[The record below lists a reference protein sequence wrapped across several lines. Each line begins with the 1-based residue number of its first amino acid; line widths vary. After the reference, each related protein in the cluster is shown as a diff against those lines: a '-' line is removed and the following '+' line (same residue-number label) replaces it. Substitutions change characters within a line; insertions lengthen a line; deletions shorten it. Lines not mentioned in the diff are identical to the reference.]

1 MTFQTPKGTKDWLP
15 DEAERWQT
23 VLDTVRKAFEK
34 YGFRPME
41 TPAFESFELLAAKG
55 GTGDAV
61 RDEIYNF
68 KDKGG
73 RELGLRFDLTVP
85 MARVLANNANLP
97 KPFKRYQIGKVW
109 RYDNPQA
116 GRFREFW
123 QADVDTIGSSN
134 PLADAECVAALCEA
148 LEQLGFKEIKVRLNN
163 RKLLQ
168 ALFLKA
174 GVKEAQLLEAFRSVD
189 KMDKIGAD
197 GVKRELEDKK
207 ISWKGIEEIIKLKGD
222 VLENIED
229 NYGAVEGLA
238 ELKEFLKYAKILGID
253 KYLEID
259 LSLVRGLE
267 YYTGPVFEVMLGDA
281 KLSCGGGGR
290 YDKLIKILGGP
301 DLPATGISIGL
312 NRVVGL
318 MEEKKMFKADLRK
331 KVFVASVNDFV
342 RGDAAKICQRLRKDG
357 IIAETDLAD
366 RKLSKQMEYAAALNF
381 AYVIIVGPKELESGK
396 AKVRDMKT
404 GKEKDVALDKLA
416 KELL

>member
-1 MTFQTPKGTKDWLP
+1 MFQAPKGTKDWLP
-15 DEAERWQT
+15 DEAERWQI

-34 YGFRPME
+34 YGFRPLE
-41 TPAFESFELLAAKG
+41 TPAFEPFELLAAKG
-55 GTGDAV
+55 GIGEAV
-61 RDEIYNF
+61 KEEIYYF

-85 MARVLANNANLP
+85 LARVLANNSNLP

-123 QADVDTIGSSN
+123 QADVDTVGSSDM
-134 PLADAECVAALCEA
+134 LSDAECVTAVCEA

-168 ALFLKA
+168 ALFVKA
-174 GVKEAQLLEAFRSVD
+174 GVKEPQLLEAFRSVD
-189 KMDKIGAD
+189 KLDKIGTD
-197 GVKRELEDKK
+197 GVKKELDGKG
-207 ISWKGIEEIIKLKGD
+207 IAWKGIEEIIKLKGD
-222 VLENIED
+222 ALEKIED
-229 NYGAVEGLA
+229 KYGKIDGLN
-238 ELKEFLKYAKILGID
+238 ELKEFLKCAKALGID

-290 YDKLIKILGGP
+290 YDKLIAVLGGP
-301 DLPATGISIGL
+301 DMPATGMSIGL

-318 MEEKKMFKADLRK
+318 MEERGMFRADGTK

-342 RGDAAKICQRLRKDG
+342 RADAAKICQKLRKDG
-357 IIAETDLAD
+357 VMAETDLAR

-381 AYVIIVGPKELESGK
+381 SHVIVVGPKELEK
-396 AKVRDMKT
+396 KCIKLRDMRT
-404 GKEKDVALDKLA
+404 GKEKDVPIDKVSREIL
-416 KELL
+416 

>member
-1 MTFQTPKGTKDWLP
+1 MFQTPKGTRDWLP

-23 VLDTVRKAFEK
+23 VIDTVKKAFEK

-55 GTGDAV
+55 GIGEAV
-61 RDEIYNF
+61 KDEIYYF

-85 MARVLANNANLP
+85 LARVLANNANLP

-134 PLADAECVAALCEA
+134 MLADVECVAAVCEA

-163 RKLLQ
+163 RQLLQ

-174 GVKEAQLLEAFRSVD
+174 GVKEKDLVEAFRSVD

-197 GVKRELEDKK
+197 GVKRELDGKG
-207 ISWKGIEEIIKLKGD
+207 IAWKGIEEIIKLRGG
-222 VLENIED
+222 VLEKIED
-229 NYGAVEGLA
+229 KYGAVEGLA
-238 ELKEFLKYAKILGID
+238 ELKEFLKYAKLLGID

-267 YYTGPVFEVMLGDA
+267 YYTGPVFEVMIGDA

-290 YDKLIKILGGP
+290 YDKLIKIFGGP

-318 MEEKKMFKADLRK
+318 MEESGMFKTDLSK

-342 RGDAAKICQRLRKDG
+342 RADAAKICQKLRKDG
-357 IIAETDLAD
+357 VIAETDLAD
-366 RKLSKQMEYAAALNF
+366 RKLSRQMEYAAALGF
-381 AYVIIVGPKELESGK
+381 AYVIIVGPKELAEK
-396 AKVRDMKT
+396 KVRLRDMKT
-404 GKEKDVALDKLA
+404 GKEKDVPVDKVA
-416 KELL
+416 KEVL

>member
-1 MTFQTPKGTKDWLP
+1 MFQSPKGTKDWLP
-15 DEAERWQT
+15 DEAERWQI

-55 GTGDAV
+55 GMGEAV
-61 RDEIYNF
+61 KDEIYYF

-73 RELGLRFDLTVP
+73 RELGLRPDLTVP
-85 MARVLANNANLP
+85 MARVLANNPNLP

-123 QADVDTIGSSN
+123 QADVDTVGSTSS
-134 PLADAECVAALCEA
+134 LSDVECVAAVCEA
-148 LEQLGFKEIKVRLNN
+148 LERLGFKEIKIRLNN
-163 RKLLQ
+163 RRLLQ

-174 GVKEAQLLEAFRSVD
+174 GVKETQLVEAFRSVD

-207 ISWKGIEEIIKLKGD
+207 IAWKGIEEIINLKGD
-222 VLENIED
+222 VLEKIED
-229 NYGAVEGLA
+229 KYGAIDGLA
-238 ELKEFLKYAKILGID
+238 ELKDFFKNAKLLGID
-253 KYLEID
+253 NYLEID

-267 YYTGPVFEVMLGDA
+267 YYTGPVFEVMIGDA

-290 YDKLIKILGGP
+290 YDKLIKVLGGP

-318 MEEKKMFKADLRK
+318 MEEKKMFKTDLGK

-342 RGDAAKICQRLRKDG
+342 RGDAAKICQNLRKEG
-357 IIAETDLAD
+357 IIAETDLAE
-366 RKLSKQMEYAAALNF
+366 RKLSRQMEYAAAMNF
-381 AYVIIVGPKELESGK
+381 AYVIVVGPKELESGK

-404 GKEKDVALDKLA
+404 GKEKDVPIEKVYREFL
-416 KELL
+416 